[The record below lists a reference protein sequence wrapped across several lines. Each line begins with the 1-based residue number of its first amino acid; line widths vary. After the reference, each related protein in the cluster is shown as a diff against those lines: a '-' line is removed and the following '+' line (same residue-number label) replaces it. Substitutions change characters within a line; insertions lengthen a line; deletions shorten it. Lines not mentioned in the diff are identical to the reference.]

1 MGERRPVC
9 LSGWLAE
16 VCPPGLCLSQ
26 SWNPAD
32 GFPSR
37 GKGLCKVIT
46 LRVFDGRM
54 SLGLSR

>member
-1 MGERRPVC
+1 MC
-9 LSGWLAE
+9 LSRWLAE

-26 SWNPAD
+26 SWNPSD

-37 GKGLCKVIT
+37 GKGLYKVIM
-46 LRVFDGRM
+46 LRVFYGRM